1 MLLLMF
7 YSDIICNF
15 ELRSKIL
22 SLGNEKKSQFLLHF
36 SRFFV
41 SLHPN
46 PKNVRI
52 MTATVFNPLQ
62 IHLLQ
67 MFALDKRQSGLEE
80 LKDVLYRHYS
90 KRMEERL
97 DDLWESGAL
106 DQKRLDEINEMDLH
120 QLK

>member
-1 MLLLMF
+1 MVTILF
-7 YSDIICNF
+7 ESRFPEIIW
-15 ELRSKIL
+15 
-22 SLGNEKKSQFLLHF
+22 KSQNK
-36 SRFFV
+36 FV
-41 SLHPN
+41 SLP
-46 PKNVRI
+46 PETKYIII

-67 MFALDKRQSGLEE
+67 MFALDKSQSGLDE

-97 DDLWESGAL
+97 DTLWQSGEL

-120 QLK
+120 KLK

>member
-1 MLLLMF
+1 MKRKTSF
-7 YSDIICNF
+7 PFAFRSF
-15 ELRSKIL
+15 LRTFATRTK
-22 SLGNEKKSQFLLHF
+22 Q
-36 SRFFV
+36 
-41 SLHPN
+41 
-46 PKNVRI
+46 VRI

-67 MFALDKRQSGLEE
+67 MFALDKRQCGLEE

-97 DDLWESGAL
+97 EDLWESGKL
-106 DQKRLDEINEMDLH
+106 DQKRLDEINAMDLH